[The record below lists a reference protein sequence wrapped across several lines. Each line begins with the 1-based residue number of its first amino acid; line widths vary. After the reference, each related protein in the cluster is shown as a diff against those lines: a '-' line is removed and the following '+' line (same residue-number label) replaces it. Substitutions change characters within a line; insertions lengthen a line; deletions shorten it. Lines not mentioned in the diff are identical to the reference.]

1 MINDGLTGIAIKFG
15 KELADEGARVN
26 WKKLQEIDQKVAAE
40 VADKLAKLF
49 ADLRVERRSH
59 SYDTDTLRARGAEG
73 LRAILSECGAEP
85 ELINDILDY
94 MELAFRSRMEEARAG
109 RRRMESSLRKTR
121 LGGRLHAATVIRR
134 KTQSTAQRR
143 TGTVLAPARFTPP
156 THLK

>member
-1 MINDGLTGIAIKFG
+1 MINDSLTGIAINFG
-15 KELADEGARVN
+15 KDLADEGARVN

-40 VADKLAKLF
+40 VAEKLAKLF
-49 ADLRVERRSH
+49 ANLRVKRRSQ

-85 ELINDILDY
+85 ELINEIVEY
-94 MELAFRSRMEEARAG
+94 MELAFRSRMEEPRVR

-121 LGGRLHAATVIRR
+121 LGGYAHAATAIGS

-143 TGTVLAPARFTPP
+143 TGTVLAPGRFTFPRR
-156 THLK
+156 T